1 MSFWCCAQLEHS
13 RVHLGLHC
21 LRLAGFDTYA
31 PRLRTHRV
39 SRGRKI
45 AGLSLLFPSYVFVY
59 VVAQWYA
66 ARWSPGV
73 IRLVMAG
80 DARPARVPDTVI
92 TELRAREG
100 GDGLIELPR
109 PPGLKRGDVV
119 RVIHGPLQGLLGLY
133 AGMKPRARVEVFLRL
148 LGDQQRVELAANAIE
163 PAEARA

>member
-1 MSFWCCAQLEHS
+1 
-13 RVHLGLHC
+13 
-21 LRLAGFDTYA
+21 
-31 PRLRTHRV
+31 
-39 SRGRKI
+39 
-45 AGLSLLFPSYVFVY
+45 
-59 VVAQWYA
+59 
-66 ARWSPGV
+66 
-73 IRLVMAG
+73 VMAG